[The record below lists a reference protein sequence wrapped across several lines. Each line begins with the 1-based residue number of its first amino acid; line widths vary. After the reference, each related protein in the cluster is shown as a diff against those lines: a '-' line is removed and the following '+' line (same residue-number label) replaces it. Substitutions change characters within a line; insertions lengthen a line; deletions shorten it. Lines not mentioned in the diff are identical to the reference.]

1 MNGTSYVQPAVPK
14 EPVAAPK
21 RERSASAPVRT
32 AQEDAGQKKNLDPV
46 AADDDE
52 PVEMISSAPREQ
64 ISSPD
69 VMWNKIVEVISRD
82 ERSFVS
88 FVGRHSRGTEFDS
101 GELVVTVRPGKI
113 KHAEDKLGDI
123 TKAAKG
129 LYGSDVYVTLRAGE
143 PDEVSGRAEIM
154 SETET
159 SKIIEEDISVNDVA
173 GDVENLFGIKPEII

>member
-14 EPVAAPK
+14 EPAAAPK
-21 RERSASAPVRT
+21 RERSVSAPVRT
-32 AQEDAGQKKNLDPV
+32 AQEDAGQKKNNDP
-46 AADDDE
+46 APADDDE
-52 PVEMISSAPREQ
+52 PVEMITSAPREQ

-129 LYGSDVYVTLRAGE
+129 L
-143 PDEVSGRAEIM
+143 
-154 SETET
+154 
-159 SKIIEEDISVNDVA
+159 
-173 GDVENLFGIKPEII
+173 